1 MCFVEQ
7 LLVFLSLCLHLRM
20 LILNLESLLLSLQVL
35 FSAVVLTLAINPN
48 LNFCCQSQH
57 TPRPHTHPSIP
68 SLRSALRTIGQDIVE
83 NGTPT
88 ALGPFVIGLTGYVAA
103 HPN

>member
-1 MCFVEQ
+1 MHFVEQ
-7 LLVFLSLCLHLRM
+7 LLVFLSLCLHSRM
-20 LILNLESLLLSLQVL
+20 LTLNLESLPLSLRVL
-35 FSAVVLTLAINPN
+35 SFVVVLTLAFNPN

-88 ALGPFVIGLTGYVAA
+88 ALGPFVIGLTGYAAA
-103 HPN
+103 HLN